1 MKILITG
8 ANGQLG
14 SEMRLLARHSN
25 HEFIFTDVNQVEGQ
39 ETTFL
44 DITDRQAIMQMVQSQ
59 GIQAI
64 VNCAAWTNVD
74 ACETDPALATLA
86 HKLNALA
93 PENLA
98 LAMKAVDGLLI
109 HISTDYVFGTE
120 AYNTP
125 CREDQQGTPT
135 GVYGQTKKDGEE
147 RILATECK
155 HVIIRTAWLYSEF
168 GKNFCRTMLQLTAE
182 RPTLQVVYDQCGTP
196 TYALDLAKA
205 ICTVLQDYGQ
215 TENGKRKTENC
226 SVQTENSA
234 HPFTCPQLSPE
245 VRGTSETEGVC
256 DSPLTANNCPSET
269 GGRAQRAEGVDKNP
283 LTVHRS
289 LLTVHHYPKSGIY
302 HYSNQGVCSWYDF
315 TQMIQHTAN
324 TLTTEQRHCDIRPCR
339 SSQYPSPVKRPSYSV
354 LDKTKI
360 QETFGIEI
368 PYWTDSLKQCLS
380 NLLAK
385 SE

>member
-39 ETTFL
+39 ETVFL

-155 HVIIRTAWLYSEF
+155 HVIIRTSWLYSEF

-182 RPTLQVVYDQCGTP
+182 RPTLNVVYDQCGTP
-196 TYALDLAKA
+196 TYALDLARA
-205 ICTVLQDYGQ
+205 ICTILQDYQLTQ
-215 TENGKRKTENC
+215 TENGFDLGFATVKSELVKKRLEGCSEIVLFAATVGIETDRLISRYSSVSPARAHMIQSIGAERIEALCDTFENILKADGIDLC
-226 SVQTENSA
+226 PRFSA
-234 HPFTCPQLSPE
+234 GYGDLPLELQRDIFKALDCPKNI
-245 VRGTSETEGVC
+245 G
-256 DSPLTANNCPSET
+256 LTLNE
-269 GGRAQRAEGVDKNP
+269 
-283 LTVHRS
+283 S
-289 LLTVHHYPKSGIY
+289 LLMSPTKSVTAIIGI
-302 HYSNQGVCSWYDF
+302 
-315 TQMIQHTAN
+315 
-324 TLTTEQRHCDIRPCR
+324 
-339 SSQYPSPVKRPSYSV
+339 KR
-354 LDKTKI
+354 
-360 QETFGIEI
+360 G
-368 PYWTDSLKQCLS
+368 
-380 NLLAK
+380 
-385 SE
+385 